1 MEDLKTLETALEKL
15 NNIPGIETE
24 DHKPLLLVNLGAQ
37 YKLKKFTLGFDV
49 RNLFNTYYE
58 RSGMGT
64 EVVPQKGRWF
74 TFKISYKF

>member
-1 MEDLKTLETALEKL
+1 MQQVLDNL
-15 NNIPGIETE
+15 NKSARIETE

-37 YKLKKFTLGFDV
+37 YKLNKFTLGFDV

-64 EVVPQKGRWF
+64 GVVPQKGRWF
-74 TFKISYKF
+74 TFQISYKF